1 MKKPY
6 QIGAQRAVKQLEAM
20 AADGNPGV
28 QMMLPMAEMV
38 GWLRKGVGELIRQA
52 GLQVME
58 LLMQEEVREL
68 VGERSQRQAERT
80 ANRWGSEKGYYF
92 LVLSPSINWGG
103 LFHLHGGILLDV
115 LFIVGAIVG
124 DCARCEIDVVADN
137 TGTPRGLKE
146 FWKRAIPSLIGSQ
159 CFDEC
164 LRVERRYI
172 RGAGRQRRAHGYD
185 TAFVR

>member
-6 QIGAQRAVKQLEAM
+6 QIEAQRAVKQLEAM
-20 AADGNPGV
+20 AGEGNPAV

-68 VGERSQRQAERT
+68 VGEPSQRQAERT
-80 ANRWGSEKGYYF
+80 ANRWGSEKSSYF

-103 LFHLHGGILLDV
+103 YF
-115 LFIVGAIVG
+115 
-124 DCARCEIDVVADN
+124 
-137 TGTPRGLKE
+137 TST
-146 FWKRAIPSLIGSQ
+146 
-159 CFDEC
+159 
-164 LRVERRYI
+164 
-172 RGAGRQRRAHGYD
+172 AGYSS
-185 TAFVR
+185 T